1 LSSGGFAGGYDRS
14 MPEPAI
20 EVVLFDLGGVL
31 FDFGGVQPMKSLS
44 GIEHDD
50 EIWRRWLGCRWV
62 RTFERGSCSAEQFAE
77 GVVGDWALPITPDA
91 FLHSFRSWLGGP
103 LAGADVLVREA
114 RNKVKVGCLSNTNAL
129 HWTDHENR
137 WELLSAFD
145 FRFLSFQ
152 MGYVKPDREIFDRT
166 AQLLDRPRDRVLFLD
181 DNAINVEGARA
192 AGFHA
197 MQAVGVDE
205 ARRCLMA
212 VDLLPEG

>member
-1 LSSGGFAGGYDRS
+1 

-20 EVVLFDLGGVL
+20 EIVLFDLGGVL
-31 FDFGGVQPMKSLS
+31 FDFGGVEPMKSLS

-50 EIWRRWLGCRWV
+50 EIWGRWLGCRWV
-62 RTFERGSCSAEQFAE
+62 RMFERGGCSAEQFAE
-77 GVVGDWALPITPDA
+77 GVVADWALPITPDA
-91 FLHSFRSWLGGP
+91 FLRSFRSWLGGP
-103 LAGADVLVREA
+103 LAGADVLVGEVRS
-114 RNKVKVGCLSNTNAL
+114 KVKVGCLSNTNAL
-129 HWTDHENR
+129 HWADHEHR
-137 WELLSAFD
+137 WELVSTFD

-197 MQAVGVDE
+197 MRAVGVDD

-212 VDLLPEG
+212 AGLLPVG

>member
-1 LSSGGFAGGYDRS
+1 

-77 GVVGDWALPITPDA
+77 GVVGDWALPI
-91 FLHSFRSWLGGP
+91 
-103 LAGADVLVREA
+103 AGADVLVREA

>member
-1 LSSGGFAGGYDRS
+1 
-14 MPEPAI
+14 MPESAI

-50 EIWRRWLGCRWV
+50 EIWRRWLACRWV
-62 RTFERGSCSAEQFAE
+62 RTFERGSCSAEQFAK

-114 RNKVKVGCLSNTNAL
+114 RNKVKVGCLSNTNTL
-129 HWTDHENR
+129 HWTDQENR
-137 WELLSAFD
+137 WELLDAFD

-152 MGYVKPDREIFDRT
+152 MGYVKPDREIFDRA
-166 AQLLDRPRDRVLFLD
+166 AQLLNRPRDRVLFLD

-197 MQAVGVDE
+197 MRAVGVDD
-205 ARRCLMA
+205 ARRCLVA
-212 VDLLPEG
+212 VGVLSEG